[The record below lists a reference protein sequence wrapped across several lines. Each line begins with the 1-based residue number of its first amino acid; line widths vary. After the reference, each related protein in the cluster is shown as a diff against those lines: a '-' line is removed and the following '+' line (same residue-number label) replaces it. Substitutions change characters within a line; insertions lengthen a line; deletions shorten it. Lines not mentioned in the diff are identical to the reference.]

1 MLIAEF
7 IFMLLILYIG
17 SRYGGIGLGL
27 VSGIG
32 LVIEV
37 FIFRMPPGKAP
48 VDVMLILLAVVGCA
62 AVLEAAGGL
71 KFMLQI
77 AERILRK
84 HPKWITF
91 LGPLVTYMLSIMLG
105 TGHAV
110 YTIMPIIGDIALKNN
125 IRPER
130 PMAAA
135 SVASQLALTGSPISA
150 VVACYLGRDILQIP
164 GLENITLV
172 DILMVTFPATLLGV
186 IAMSIYSNYRGLE
199 LKDDPEFQKRLE
211 DPEFRKTISEAGK
224 TTLNEQLPFSS
235 KLSVGIFLLSL
246 AVIVLIAVFPSIRTI
261 GDNARPISMGVIIQM
276 IMLAFGALVLMI
288 TRTPAGKVPQ
298 GVVFK
303 SGMTACIAIFGIAWM
318 SDTYF
323 AYAMPEF
330 KAAITSMV
338 NNYPW
343 TFAFALFAVS
353 VVVNSQAA
361 TAKILLP
368 VAIAIGLPGQTL
380 IGLMPATYAYFFIPN
395 YPSDIATVNFD
406 TSGTTKIGKYYFN
419 HSFMVP
425 GLIGVTVACLVGLG
439 LARIFI

>member
-7 IFMLLILYIG
+7 IFMLLMLYIG
-17 SRYGGIGLGL
+17 SRFGGIGLGL

-32 LVIEV
+32 LMVEV
-37 FIFRMPPGKAP
+37 FILRMPVGHAP
-48 VDVMLILLAVVGCA
+48 VDVMLIILAVVGCA
-62 AVLEAAGGL
+62 AVLEASGGL

-84 HPKWITF
+84 HPKGITF
-91 LGPLVTYMLSIMLG
+91 LGPLVTFLLSVMLG

-110 YTIMPIIGDIALKNN
+110 YTIMPIIGDIALKNR

-150 VVACYLGRDILQIP
+150 VVACYLGKDVMQIP

-186 IAMSIYSNYRGLE
+186 IAMSVYSNFRGKE
-199 LKDDPEFQKRLE
+199 LMDDPDFKKKLE
-211 DPEFRKTISEAGK
+211 DPDFQAQLKATSQ
-224 TTLNEQLPFSS
+224 TTLNEKLPREAAI
-235 KLSVGIFLLSL
+235 SVGIFLLAL
-246 AVIVLIAVFPSIRTI
+246 VLIFIIAVFPSIRTI
-261 GDNARPISMGVIIQM
+261 GEGAKPISMGVVIQM
-276 IMLAFGALVLMI
+276 VMLAFGALIVI
-288 TRTPAGKVPQ
+288 VAKTPVAKVPN

-303 SGMTACIAIFGIAWM
+303 SGMTACVAIFGIAWM

-323 AYAMPEF
+323 AYAMPSF
-330 KAAITSMV
+330 KAAITDMV

-343 TFAFALFAVS
+343 TFALALFAVS

-368 VAIAIGLPGQTL
+368 VAVAIGLPAPVL

-406 TSGTTKIGKYYFN
+406 VSGTTKIGKWYFN

-425 GLIGVTVACLVGLG
+425 GLIGVIVACLVGLL
-439 LARIFI
+439 LAKLFI

>member
-7 IFMLLILYIG
+7 IFLLLMLYIG
-17 SRYGGIGLGL
+17 SRFGGIGLG
-27 VSGIG
+27 VISGIG

-37 FIFRMPPGKAP
+37 FVLRMPPASAP
-48 VDVMLILLAVVGCA
+48 VQVMLIIIAVVSCA
-62 AVLEAAGGL
+62 VILEAAGGL
-71 KFMLQI
+71 KYMLQI

-84 HPKWITF
+84 HPKRITF
-91 LGPLVTYMLSIMLG
+91 LGPLSTYTISIMLG

-110 YTIMPIIGDIALKNN
+110 YSIMPIIGDIALKNKV
-125 IRPER
+125 RPER

-150 VVACYLGRDILQIP
+150 VVACYLGKDVLQIP
-164 GLENITLV
+164 GLENLNLLN
-172 DILMVTFPATLLGV
+172 ILCVTFPATLIGV
-186 IAMSIYSNYRGLE
+186 LALSLYSNFRGKE
-199 LKDDPEFQKRLE
+199 LDDDPDYQNKLK
-211 DPEFRKTISEAGK
+211 DPEFRQEIENSSH
-224 TTLNEQLPFSS
+224 TTLNEVIPFTA
-235 KLSVGIFLLSL
+235 KLSVYIFLLSL
-246 AVIVLIAVFPSIRTI
+246 VAIVLIAIFPSVRTV
-261 GDNARPISMGVIIQM
+261 GSDPKPISMGIIIQM
-276 IMLAFGALVLMI
+276 MMLAFGAVILI
-288 TRTPAGKVPQ
+288 ASKVPVKNVAN

-323 AYAMPEF
+323 SYAMPEF
-330 KAAITSMV
+330 KAAITGMV
-338 NNYPW
+338 HDYPW

-368 VAIAIGLPGQTL
+368 VAVAIGLPGPVL

-406 TSGTTKIGKYYFN
+406 ITGTTKIGKYYFN
-419 HSFMVP
+419 HSFMFP
-425 GLIGVTVACLVGLG
+425 GLIGVIVACIVGLG
-439 LARIFI
+439 LANVLI